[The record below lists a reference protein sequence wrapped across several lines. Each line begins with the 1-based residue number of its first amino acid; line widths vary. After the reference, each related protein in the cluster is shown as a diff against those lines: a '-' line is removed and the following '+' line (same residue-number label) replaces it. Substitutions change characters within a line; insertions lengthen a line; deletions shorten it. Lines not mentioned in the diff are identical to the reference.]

1 MMGESTGMADET
13 KAFIS
18 NADGRNDTGM
28 PGREKLQPKTII
40 DEQKT

>member
-1 MMGESTGMADET
+1 MTDEGT
-13 KAFIS
+13 AMDDKINAFIS

-28 PGREKLQPKTII
+28 PGPEKLQPKTII